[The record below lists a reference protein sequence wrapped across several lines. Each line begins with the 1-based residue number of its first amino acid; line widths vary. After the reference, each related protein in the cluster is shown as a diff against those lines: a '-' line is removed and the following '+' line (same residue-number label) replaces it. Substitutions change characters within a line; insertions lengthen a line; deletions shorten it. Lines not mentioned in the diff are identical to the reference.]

1 MRGALM
7 PLRLVIFSS
16 DGRRARNH
24 SLGPVKLALVGLTLL
39 AAISVVLWLGWTIGE
54 LTAQI

>member
-1 MRGALM
+1 M

-16 DGRRARNH
+16 DGRGAKNIT
-24 SLGPVKLALVGLTLL
+24 LGPLKLALIALSLL

-54 LTAQI
+54 LTARI

>member
-1 MRGALM
+1 
-7 PLRLVIFSS
+7 
-16 DGRRARNH
+16 
-24 SLGPVKLALVGLTLL
+24 LTLL

>member
-1 MRGALM
+1 M

-16 DGRRARNH
+16 DGRGAKNVT
-24 SLGPVKLALVGLTLL
+24 LGPLKLALVTLSLL

>member
-1 MRGALM
+1 M

-16 DGRRARNH
+16 DGRGARNVT
-24 SLGPVKLALVGLTLL
+24 LGPLKLALVTVSLL

>member
-1 MRGALM
+1 M
-7 PLRLVIFSS
+7 PLRLVIFSG
-16 DGRRARNH
+16 DGRGARNH
-24 SLGPVKLALVGLTLL
+24 SLGPFKLALLGLTLL

>member
-1 MRGALM
+1 M

-16 DGRRARNH
+16 DGRAARNVT
-24 SLGPVKLALVGLTLL
+24 LGPLKLALLTLSLL

>member
-1 MRGALM
+1 M

-16 DGRRARNH
+16 DGRATRNH
-24 SLGPVKLALVGLTLL
+24 SLGPLKLALVGLTLL

>member
-1 MRGALM
+1 M

-16 DGRRARNH
+16 DGRGARNVT
-24 SLGPVKLALVGLTLL
+24 LGPLKLVLVTLTLL

>member
-1 MRGALM
+1 M

-16 DGRRARNH
+16 DGRGARNLT
-24 SLGPVKLALVGLTLL
+24 LGPLKLALVTLSLL